1 MSMEQEQSFVEDLS
15 ETPSVLR
22 YSDIL
27 KVGTPL
33 ADLQY
38 NTLIPSNGGAFS
50 ANQAIRIPFNVP
62 TDSFVNLKG
71 AYLKFKITNKNQAG
85 DSFGLD
91 GEAGVGAFIDTLRV
105 VSGTGAL
112 LEEIVHY
119 NAIYALMNGMVSD
132 NHRQS
137 SMAITSGTSDTP
149 LSYQSVG
156 EANNG
161 AVSSDRVKIDQNES
175 YTGTHIPMSGFFNA
189 DRLCPLGFTNGTC
202 YLELTLA
209 SLNTPMIVNGNATS
223 TSFDWEIS
231 EVELKVPVLR
241 MGSEFNASFRQ
252 VLASGIPINWH
263 STSYH
268 NVQSSIASAGGSL
281 TITTSSRKRSVK
293 SVFTMFRKASD
304 LTEIKVDS
312 VSCRKSLAITEYNY
326 TIGGLKMPS
335 KNIKLSGAGVRG
347 GTQTTRDIG
356 EAYSNLVM
364 CLSNLGNV
372 YSATCFTPDN
382 FYLPDNNTSGT
393 NTKNI
398 GSRIAYGLD
407 LEAYGHSNVQ
417 SGKNLANQG
426 LPLVFECS
434 LPSDA
439 TNSANGGAVLCDQFL
454 LYDVVFTLDGISGSI
469 TANA

>member
-1 MSMEQEQSFVEDLS
+1 MSMEQERIFAEDLS

-38 NTLIPSNGGAFS
+38 NTFIPSNGGIFNADQS
-50 ANQAIRIPFNVP
+50 IRIPFNCP

-71 AYLKFKITNKNQAG
+71 AYLKMRITNKNQAA
-85 DSFGLD
+85 DAIGLD
-91 GEAGVGAFIDTLRV
+91 GEAGVGAFIDTLRI

-119 NAIYALMNGMVSD
+119 NAVYALMNGLVSD

-137 SMAITSGTSDTP
+137 SMALTTGTSDTP

-161 AVSSDRVKIDQNES
+161 AVSTDRVVIDQNKS
-175 YTGTHIPMSGFFNA
+175 YTGTHIPMSGFFNS

-202 YLELTLA
+202 YLELQLA
-209 SLNTPMIVNGNATS
+209 SLNSPVIVNGNATS
-223 TSFDWEIS
+223 TSYNWQIDT
-231 EVELKVPVLR
+231 VELHCPVLR

-252 VLASGIPINWH
+252 ILASGIPINWH

-268 NVQSSIASAGGSL
+268 NVQSSMGSVSGST
-281 TITTSSRKRSVK
+281 TITTASRKRSVK
-293 SVFTMFRKASD
+293 SILTMFRKTAD
-304 LTEIKVDS
+304 LTNIKVDS
-312 VSCRKSLAITEYNY
+312 ISCRRSLGITDYSY
-326 TIGGLKMPS
+326 TVGGLKMPS
-335 KNIKLSGAGVRG
+335 KNIKIGGAGKRTEKVDN
-347 GTQTTRDIG
+347 RDVG

-364 CLSNLGNV
+364 CLSNLGNI
-372 YSATCFTPDN
+372 YSATCFTPTN
-382 FYLPDNNTSGT
+382 FYTADNNTDGT
-393 NTKNI
+393 NTKNV
-398 GSRIAYGLD
+398 GCRIAYGLD

-426 LPLVFECS
+426 LPLVFE
-434 LPSDA
+434 A
-439 TNSANGGAVLCDQFL
+439 TCGTTAANAGVSNSILCDQFL
-454 LYDVVFTLDGISGSI
+454 LYDVVYTLDGISGSI